1 MVVANECLP
10 RPLARESFLVPK
22 ESPYPNPRQP
32 VVHLQTYP
40 KESLGS
46 DARAGETLLVAESI
60 LPADGILELGEA
72 RQAVLSTVRFHLPFL
87 DQHVRIIDSVHDG
100 LPLQDFQTGVER
112 RIDRVH
118 VRETS
123 PKPEF
128 MECQWSVEPPGVHGV
143 AGEPL
148 RGPISG
154 SYLVGKTTLPALGQ
168 EGELLA
174 AWGVSRILTR
184 KDRSRQ
190 RRRRQ
195 LWTKIETG

>member
-1 MVVANECLP
+1 
-10 RPLARESFLVPK
+10 
-22 ESPYPNPRQP
+22 

-40 KESLGS
+40 KESLAG
-46 DARAGETLLVAESI
+46 DVNPGETLLVAEAI
-60 LPADGILELGEA
+60 LPADGVLELSEA
-72 RQAVLSTVRFHLPFL
+72 RQAVLNTVRFHLPFL
-87 DQHVRIIDSVHDG
+87 DQHVRVIDSVHDG
-100 LPLQDFQTGVER
+100 LPLSDFQTGVER

-118 VRETS
+118 VKETS

-128 MECQWSVEPPGVHGV
+128 MECQWSVEPPGLHGL

-174 AWGVSRILTR
+174 AWGVSRMLTR